1 MSIITDQLTEAQ
13 QTFLKNYRD
22 LLTEVENAVQFASD
36 CYMQGDD
43 DIGDRLLK
51 NVTQGLVPYNKEN
64 VTMQSI
70 FLKDE
75 IALKMLKYF
84 QDAVRSAVIV
94 DETFSDV
101 EQRIKFLRET
111 LLPREEKWKSVVE
124 NYMTDN
130 G

>member
-1 MSIITDQLTEAQ
+1 MSIITDQLTDAQ

-22 LLTEVENAVQFASD
+22 LLTEVENAVGFVSD
-36 CYMQGDD
+36 CYTQGDD

-51 NVTQGLVPYNKEN
+51 NVTQGLVPYNEEN

-84 QDAVRSAVIV
+84 QDAVSSAVIV
-94 DETFSDV
+94 DEMFSDV

-111 LLPREEKWKSVVE
+111 LLPREQKWKSVVE
-124 NYMTDN
+124 NYMTNN